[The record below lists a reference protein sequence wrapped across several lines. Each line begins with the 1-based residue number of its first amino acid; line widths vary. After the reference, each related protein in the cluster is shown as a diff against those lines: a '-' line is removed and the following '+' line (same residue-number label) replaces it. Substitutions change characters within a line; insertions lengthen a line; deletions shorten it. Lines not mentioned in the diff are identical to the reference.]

1 VRAIKAAAAT
11 DRKAVIGR
19 LRKNRAT
26 SVPSKRAGP
35 MVDNQALGKKM
46 PADAANA
53 LPAKKVGIT
62 LGVENSSPAAI
73 DCEHF
78 AGSSAWITT
87 ACNRLNSI
95 ILPSHLKLL
104 RS

>member
-1 VRAIKAAAAT
+1 MAATT

-26 SVPSKRAGP
+26 SVSSKKADP
-35 MVDNQALGKKM
+35 MADNQGLGKEM
-46 PADAANA
+46 QADAANA

-73 DCEHF
+73 DSEHF
-78 AGSSAWITT
+78 AGCTPWITT

-95 ILPSHLKLL
+95 IPPSHLKLP

>member
-1 VRAIKAAAAT
+1 MRAIKAAAAT
-11 DRKAVIGR
+11 DHKAVISR
-19 LRKNRAT
+19 LRKNRAK

-35 MVDNQALGKKM
+35 MADNQGLGKEVQ
-46 PADAANA
+46 ADAANA

-62 LGVENSSPAAI
+62 LEAENSNLAAT
-73 DCEHF
+73 DREHF

-95 ILPSHLKLL
+95 IPPSHLKLPP
-104 RS
+104 S